1 MATIS
6 GWELEGPDGPT
17 SNKLYSLKSG
27 WFDDDKRNP
36 YDKTFYYLFSPDGK
50 TNFAPGIEGR
60 LNIASNLPEL
70 LFIRSDGSGPTY
82 NSFQRPVGH
91 TGDNINLAIY
101 SNSALLSGLPDHPI
115 IPDIKALDQTLSQN
129 IAGLYWEGSEA
140 SDTFTVNVEEA
151 AAKLRSV
158 FFVGLDGDDTMTLTG
173 DLSSLD
179 GTYNDSF
186 SGSPH
191 AFAGGAGNDTLKLD
205 VSYLGFTIEYRE
217 EKRGFG
223 KAEVDDIETRFSI
236 TGPNGFRF
244 DAVDVE
250 TIEFRDGTFNRDN
263 IYLLSGEEKETSFS
277 GSVDNDYYNFSRS
290 TIAQTVKPGDGDDV
304 VVGGQGNTTVIGGS
318 GAGDDYYDGGGG
330 INTIRYRSAKAG
342 ITVNLHRTRGFAR
355 ASAGG
360 DAAGIGRDVLKNF
373 NNIVGG
379 RFNDTLIGNISRN
392 AINGGDGNDLIIG
405 GAGADRLTGGRG
417 RDTFRYRR
425 LGESR
430 LAAYDRITD
439 LAIGTDRIDAPRA
452 VSRANV
458 RQLGRVSALNQRGIS
473 AVLTRATFRAHR
485 AATFT
490 LGSGAK
496 TRTFL
501 ALNDGRAGFQGTT
514 DGLMEIT
521 GYTGRLANLAVI

>member
-1 MATIS
+1 MTTLD
-6 GWELEGPDGPT
+6 GWEIEGPDEANG
-17 SNKLYSLKSG
+17 SKLYPLKSG

-50 TNFAPGIEGR
+50 TNFALGIEGR

-101 SNSALLSGLPDHPI
+101 SNRALLSGLPDHPI

-129 IAGLYWEGSEA
+129 IEGLYWEGSEA
-140 SDTFTVNVEEA
+140 SDTFTANVKEA
-151 AAKLRSV
+151 DAKLRSI

-179 GTYNDSF
+179 GTYNGRS

-205 VSYLGFTIEYRE
+205 VPYLGFTIEYME
-217 EKRGFG
+217 EERGFG
-223 KAEVDDIETRFSI
+223 NTEVADIGTRFSI

-250 TIEFRDGTFNRDN
+250 TIEFSDGTFNRDN
-263 IYLLSGEEKETSFS
+263 VYLLSGEEKETSFS
-277 GSVDNDYYNFSRS
+277 GSVDNDYYNLSRS
-290 TIAQTVKPGDGDDV
+290 SIAQTVKPGDGNDV
-304 VVGGQGNTTVIGGS
+304 VLGGNGNLSVIGCT

-330 INTIRYRSAKAG
+330 TNTIRYLSAKAG

-355 ASAGG
+355 ARAGG
-360 DAAGIGRDVLKNF
+360 DAAGIGSDVLKNF
-373 NNIVGG
+373 NNVVGG
-379 RFNDTLIGNISRN
+379 SFNDTLIGNSSSN
-392 AINGGDGNDLIIG
+392 AINGGDLNDLIIG

-417 RDTFRYRR
+417 IDMFRYGR
-425 LGESR
+425 LVESR
-430 LAAYDRITD
+430 FGAYDRITD
-439 LAIGTDRIDAPRA
+439 LAIGIDRIDAPRA

-458 RQLGRVSALNQRGIS
+458 RQLGRVSALNQFGLS
-473 AVLTRATFRAHR
+473 TVLTRATFGAHR
-485 AATFT
+485 AATFS
-490 LGSGAK
+490 LGSGAS

-501 ALNDGRAGFQGTT
+501 ALNDGRAGFQGAT

-521 GYTGRLANLAVI
+521 GYTGNLANLAVI